1 MEIELNIPFI
11 KTLQPSPLQKGREDL
26 FSQFQ
31 SLQQEKKSIK
41 PANKL
46 LKRKQLP
53 YIPKG
58 LGFVILVFM
67 SFFFIPSKIFAENV
81 EPDYTMESD
90 EVLVFLYVK
99 NLGTCEIPIAIRGQ
113 DAYLPIV
120 DVFNFL
126 KIRSIPGNGFDVV
139 SGFFIDP
146 NYTYQIDRVNNLIIY
161 RGKTYSLS
169 PNDFIVTETNLY
181 LKAKYFEQ
189 IFGLEAKFNF
199 RTLTISLKSELELP
213 AIREMRLEQ
222 MHSNF
227 DRLRGHMKADTT
239 IARTYPLLHFGAADW
254 YINSNQQ
261 MNGKTNT
268 RLNLG
273 LGAIVAGG
281 EFNSLLLY
289 NANQP
294 FLEKQQYY
302 LWRYANNDNKIV
314 RQVLAGKIATQSISS
329 VFNPVIGLQITNA
342 RTLNRK
348 SFGSYTLSNYT
359 KPNWTVELYVNNIL
373 IDYVKADASGFFTF
387 DVPLIYGSTDVTLRY
402 YGPWGEELTSKQS
415 FNIPFNFLPPKELEY
430 KVSSGI
436 IEDNKNSL
444 LGQARVNY
452 GLTRFVTI
460 GGGLEYNSSITT
472 TKRFSFFNTS
482 IRLGSNM
489 LFSGE
494 FVDGVRYKGLL
505 SYHMPSDLQLELYY
519 SKYNPGQQVIKL
531 NYTEERRM
539 MISKPFKLLTIP
551 GLSRFT
557 LSQNLIQH
565 PNTDLPPTKYTIP
578 EFSLSGASHRISMNI
593 TTTAFIINKINS
605 SIFSDVSLST
615 TLPGGV
621 LFTPQIRF
629 DYKLNKISIVKY
641 SFEKSFKKYGVINA
655 SYQHNLINNLTLYQI
670 GFRYDFSYARVGFT
684 AFQSNNNT
692 SLSEFASGSLIYQPQ
707 LNYTDINV
715 NTNVGRGGLIFLPF
729 LDINN
734 DGKKNTNEPKVSG
747 LNIMMSGGG
756 IQKISKDTTIV
767 ISGLEPYTDCFVEL
781 DANNFE
787 NMAWR
792 IKNPKMNIA
801 IEPNKLKLIEIPIS
815 IVGEAAGTV
824 YIKKKQEETGLGRI
838 LVCFYSQDSVLINKT
853 LTESDGYFSFLGLL
867 PGSYYAKIDR
877 EQMTKLQM
885 TSSPSSIPFSI
896 KSGIDGDVV
905 DGLKFSLQSNVKVI
919 SNTIPEKQ
927 LVLKSD
933 SLPDFVKNKAITEQ
947 QELKIVNPPQISDTL
962 KMLLALM
969 VKHKEDSIKFADSAR
984 APKGITASENSDS
997 LNRSLV
1003 TISKNQ
1009 EDSTKL
1015 AIKQPEIMAS
1025 PLTSSSDSLKL
1036 FALMEKKRI
1045 EETQIQKD
1053 PIQNETGNYEVQA
1066 RAHTLLSDARIAQT
1080 KLSKK
1085 FKQQVIIVNEGG
1097 LYKVRITGINNRN
1110 EAVAL
1115 IPELESQGF
1124 AGAFI
1129 IKPSQAKGI
1138 PVKAVESSI
1147 PKEQGK
1153 FAMQVRAYSKLSN
1166 AEEVKSKLNKIF
1178 SQPVIILNE
1187 GGLYKVRITGFN
1199 SRDEAEAIRPK
1210 LDQLGY
1216 TDAFIISPDKSTG
1229 SIKSSGKQPG
1239 DPSLDLLIG
1248 ILKGENKSEKVLS
1261 PAELASVEEAVVNK
1275 TDVFKRSK
1283 FGDNPIYSIQIASHE
1298 NGLPQNTLAVIVK
1311 LQTEVESNTN
1321 KNNGITKYFTGSY
1334 NSYNQAVKAKN
1345 ELVKNGFIEPF
1356 IIVIH
1361 KGKIISV
1368 KEYNSQ
1374 KK

>member
-1 MEIELNIPFI
+1 MEIELNIPFV
-11 KTLQPSPLQKGREDL
+11 KTFQPCPLRKGRADL

-31 SLQQEKKSIK
+31 PSQKENES
-41 PANKL
+41 
-46 LKRKQLP
+46 KQLSTKRLQGKQLLS
-53 YIPKG
+53 IRKG
-58 LGFVILVFM
+58 LGFVIVAFL
-67 SFFFIPSKIFAENV
+67 SFFFIPSKIFAETT
-81 EPDYTMESD
+81 EPDYSMESD

-113 DAYLPIV
+113 DAYLPVV

-126 KIRSIPGNGFDVV
+126 KIRSVPGNGFDVV
-139 SGFFIDP
+139 SGFFIDQK
-146 NYTYQIDRVNNLIIY
+146 NTYQIDRVNNLIIY
-161 RGKTYSLS
+161 QGKTYTLN

-181 LKAKYFEQ
+181 LKSKYFEQ

-239 IARTYPLLHFGAADW
+239 IARTYPLFHFGVADW
-254 YINSNQQ
+254 SVNSSQQ
-261 MNGKTNT
+261 MNGKNNT

-273 LGAIVAGG
+273 LGAIIAGG

-302 LWRYANNDNKIV
+302 LWRYANNENKFV
-314 RQVLAGKIATQSISS
+314 RQVLAGKIATQSVSS
-329 VFNPVIGLQITNA
+329 IFNPVIGLQITNA
-342 RTLNRK
+342 RTVNRK

-415 FNIPFNFLPPKELEY
+415 FSIPFNFLPPKELEY
-430 KVSSGI
+430 KISSGI

-444 LGQARVNY
+444 FGQARINY

-494 FVDGVRYKGLL
+494 YVDGVRYKGLL
-505 SYHMPSDLQLELYY
+505 SYHLPSDLQLELYY
-519 SKYNPGQQVIKL
+519 SKYNPGQQVIRL

-578 EFSLSGASHRISMNI
+578 EFSLSGASHGISMNI
-593 TTTAFIINKINS
+593 TTTAFIIDKINS

-615 TLPGGV
+615 TLPGGI

-684 AFQSNNNT
+684 AFQSNNTT

-707 LNYTDINV
+707 IKYVDINV

-734 DGKKNTNEPKVSG
+734 DGKKNANEQKVSG
-747 LNIMMSGGG
+747 LNIMMTGGG

-767 ISGLEPYTDCFVEL
+767 ISGLEPYTDYFVEL
-781 DANNFE
+781 DANSFE

-815 IVGEAAGTV
+815 IVGEATGTV
-824 YIKKKQEETGLGRI
+824 YIKKKQTETGLGRI
-838 LVCFYSQDSVLINKT
+838 LVGFYTQDSVLVNKT
-853 LTESDGYFSFLGLL
+853 LTESDGYFSFFGLL
-867 PGSYYAKIDR
+867 PGIYYAKVDSD
-877 EQMTKLQM
+877 QMAKLQM
-885 TSSPSSIPFSI
+885 TSGPSSIPFTI

-905 DGLKFSLQSNVKVI
+905 DGLNFSLQPNVKGI
-919 SNTIPEKQ
+919 SNSIPQKQ
-927 LVLKSD
+927 LVSKPD
-933 SLPDFVKNKAITEQ
+933 SVPDLVNNKANTEQ
-947 QELKIVNPPQISDTL
+947 QELKVISTPQISDTL

-969 VKHKEDSIKFADSAR
+969 VKHKEDSIKFANNQQE
-984 APKGITASENSDS
+984 PKVITSSQISDTLS
-997 LNRSLV
+997 RPLAM
-1003 TISKNQ
+1003 ISKNQ
-1009 EDSTKL
+1009 EDSIKL
-1015 AIKQPEIMAS
+1015 ANQQSEVKVLP
-1025 PLTSSSDSLKL
+1025 SDSLKL
-1036 FALMEKKRI
+1036 FALMEKKLI
-1045 EETQIQKD
+1045 DKTQIQKD
-1053 PIQNETGNYEVQA
+1053 LVQNEIGNFEVQA
-1066 RAHTLLSDARIAQT
+1066 RAHTQLADAKITQT
-1080 KLSKK
+1080 KLSKI
-1085 FKQQVIIVNEGG
+1085 FNQQIIIVNEGG

-1110 EAVAL
+1110 EATAL
-1115 IPELESQGF
+1115 IPELEEKGF

-1129 IKPSQAKGI
+1129 IKPSQTKVI
-1138 PVKAVESSI
+1138 PVKAIESSV
-1147 PKEQGK
+1147 PEEKGS
-1153 FAMQVRAYSKLSN
+1153 FAIQVRAHSQLSN
-1166 AEEVKSKLNKIF
+1166 AEALKSKLNKIF
-1178 SQPVIILNE
+1178 KQPVIIVSE
-1187 GGLYKVRITGFN
+1187 DGLYKVRITGFN
-1199 SRDEAEAIRPK
+1199 SRAEIDAIRPK
-1210 LDQLGY
+1210 LNELGFS
-1216 TDAFIISPDKSTG
+1216 DAFIISPDKSTG

-1239 DPSLDLLIG
+1239 DPSVDLLVG
-1248 ILKGENKSEKVLS
+1248 ILRGENKPERVLS
-1261 PAELASVEEAVVNK
+1261 PAELAKVEEVVVNK
-1275 TDVFKRSK
+1275 NDVIKRSK
-1283 FGDNPIYSIQIASHE
+1283 YGDNPTYSIQIASHE

-1321 KNNGITKYFTGSY
+1321 KNDGRTKYFTGSY
-1334 NSYNQAVKAKN
+1334 SSYNQALKAKN
-1345 ELVKNGFIEPF
+1345 ELVKNGFIDPF